1 MESVLKMIFNFIFG
15 RAKKRRPAKAR
26 TLSDLRVGESAILS
40 EMELSPPV
48 AEHLMNLGF
57 VPGLVVKVLRSG
69 PGGDPRIYRV
79 DGAEVAMRR
88 DTSRHIQVELMG
100 APAFGD

>member
-1 MESVLKMIFNFIFG
+1 MIFNFRFG
-15 RAKKRRPAKAR
+15 RGNRKAQHSAPSA
-26 TLSDLRVGESAILS
+26 LADLRVGESAILS
-40 EMELSPPV
+40 ELKLAPAV

-69 PGGDPRIYRV
+69 PGGDPRVYRV
-79 DGAEVAMRR
+79 DGTEVAMRR
-88 DTSRHIQVELMG
+88 DLSEHIGVELIG

>member
-1 MESVLKMIFNFIFG
+1 MIFNFIFG
-15 RAKKRRPAKAR
+15 RHKKNHPAKAGA
-26 TLSDLRVGESAILS
+26 LSDLHVGESAIVS
-40 EMELSPPV
+40 ELELSPAV

-79 DGAEVAMRR
+79 DGTEVAMRR
-88 DTSRHIQVELMG
+88 DLSRHIHVELLG

>member
-1 MESVLKMIFNFIFG
+1 MIFNFRFG
-15 RAKKRRPAKAR
+15 RRRKASPSR
-26 TLSDLRVGESAILS
+26 ASALSDLRVGESAILADLK
-40 EMELSPPV
+40 LSP
-48 AEHLMNLGF
+48 AIADHLMNLGF

-69 PGGDPRIYRV
+69 PGGDPRVYRV

-88 DTSRHIQVELMG
+88 DLSEHIDVELIG

>member
-1 MESVLKMIFNFIFG
+1 MIFNFIFG
-15 RAKKRRPAKAR
+15 RPKKNHPAKASA
-26 TLSDLRVGESAILS
+26 LSELPLGESAIVS
-40 EMELSPPV
+40 ELELSPAV

-79 DGAEVAMRR
+79 DGTEVAMRR
-88 DTSRHIQVELMG
+88 DLSRHIHVELLG
-100 APAFGD
+100 APSFGD